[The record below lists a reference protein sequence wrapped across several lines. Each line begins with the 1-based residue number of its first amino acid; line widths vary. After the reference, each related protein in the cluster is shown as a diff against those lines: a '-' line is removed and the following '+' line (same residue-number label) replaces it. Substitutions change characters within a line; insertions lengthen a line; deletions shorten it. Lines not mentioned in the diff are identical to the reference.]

1 MRARRG
7 DVDDSAPAGL
17 DHVGQHRLNAVKD
30 AVEVDVDDPLPVVE
44 RDVGEPLELLES
56 GGVDQ
61 NRDRPQLSADGGQ
74 CVVDC
79 SAVGDVGG
87 VGEFGIGRIEVDDRD
102 VQAVGAQPLGDRL
115 SNAGAASGHDRG
127 LHAQAS
133 AIKNRPSDYE
143 NRTLG
148 NCDPARQQ
156 WNRIPTGETFAG
168 RLSHR

>member
-7 DVDDSAPAGL
+7 DVDDAAPAGL
-17 DHVGQHRLNAVKD
+17 DHVGQYRLNAVKD

-44 RDVGEPLELLES
+44 RDVGEALEALEP

-61 NRDRPQLSADGGQ
+61 NRHRPQLRADGRQ
-74 CVVDC
+74 RVVDRG
-79 SAVGDVGG
+79 AVGDVGG
-87 VGEFGIGRIEVDDRD
+87 VGEFGVGWIEVDDRD
-102 VQAVGAQPLGDRL
+102 VQAVGAQPLGDRV
-115 SNAGAASGHDRG
+115 SDAGSASGHDRG

-148 NCDPARQQ
+148 ELRS
-156 WNRIPTGETFAG
+156 RKTTTETD
-168 RLSHR
+168 SHW